1 MHIRANVLNKPGTI
15 RTVAGTKSARQLA
28 AMNQKAQ
35 FARRFSFEE
44 TPQQREIRE
53 WNERVEAQRKK

>member
-1 MHIRANVLNKPGTI
+1 MNKPGTI

-28 AMNQKAQ
+28 ARTNTRGVQMS
-35 FARRFSFEE
+35 RMRFEE
-44 TPQQREIRE
+44 TPAQREIRE